1 MFRRCP
7 PAAWL
12 LLGVT
17 ATLFSGCGLFE
28 DQASPPTSGSKPT
41 TANRPT
47 PLAAAEPEVLDA
59 GAAPRQEL
67 RLRLTQGAKA
77 TIALTVDLNVT
88 QQSAGTDQALNGP
101 PVTETIEFTV
111 GKVQGDHAEISFRF
125 ADVAVDR
132 TGSGLTDAEYL
143 TVTADTQAL
152 IGLGGRG
159 QVTDRGVFSNLTY
172 DHSPDLDPAVQASL
186 RQFEGQVDTLT
197 PTLPEEPL
205 GVGARWQAT
214 DTITASGISVD
225 QVTTYEVTELT
236 AEQVSYTAVVK
247 QSAAAQDADL
257 ADLPV
262 GTTARLLSADLTG
275 STTGTHSFTGLI
287 ASGISTLK
295 GVQVIDLS
303 QGKVAPVRLNQR
315 LDLTIIVRS
324 AD

>member
-1 MFRRCP
+1 MFRRRP

-12 LLGVT
+12 LLGAT

-28 DQASPPTSGSKPT
+28 DEAPATTTAPKPT
-41 TANRPT
+41 TTSSPAPQR
-47 PLAAAEPEVLDA
+47 AAEPEVLDT
-59 GAAPRQEL
+59 GTAPRQEL
-67 RLRLTQGAKA
+67 RLRLVQGARA

-101 PVTETIEFTV
+101 PVTETVEFTV
-111 GKVQGDHAEISFRF
+111 GKVQDDHGEISFRF
-125 ADVAVDR
+125 TDVAVDR

-143 TVTADTQAL
+143 TVTADAQAL

-159 QVTDRGVFSNLTY
+159 QVTDRGVFSDLTY
-172 DHSPDLDPAVQASL
+172 DDATDLNPAVQSSL

-197 PTLPEEPL
+197 PTLPEEAL
-205 GVGARWQAT
+205 GVGARWQSA

-225 QVTTYEVTELT
+225 QVTTYEITELT

-257 ADLPV
+257 ADLPA

-275 STTGTHSFTGLI
+275 SATATLSFAGLV

-295 GVQVIDLS
+295 GVQTIDLS
-303 QGKVAPVRLNQR
+303 QGKVAPVRLDQR
-315 LDLTIIVRS
+315 LDLTIMVR
-324 AD
+324 AAG